1 MEMQKQ
7 LLDILAST
15 GLVADMSRYQYELSF
30 KQNGVDS
37 LDVMTILLAIEE
49 TLDARFSE
57 EEAGTIRSLKDA
69 ADLLA
74 GRS

>member
-1 MEMQKQ
+1 MEMQNQ
-7 LLDILAST
+7 LLNILAST

-49 TLDARFSE
+49 SLDTRFSE

-69 ADLLA
+69 ADLLTRKA
-74 GRS
+74 